1 MVKAFVT
8 FSDFLNDYKYIKF
21 RQDNLYALFY
31 KVFSTIINHFCNTL
45 QPPNKTKKTVFFLNK
60 LKKIKGGVIKILD
73 KDRIVS

>member
-45 QPPNKTKKTVFFLNK
+45 QPPNKTKNSILFEQTKENLK
-60 LKKIKGGVIKILD
+60 L
-73 KDRIVS
+73 VSLKY